1 MLPPSIV
8 TAGQLVCGVR
18 CAGAL
23 QCIHINWMNYVL
35 QLTFI
40 KSNFSHSFIIKF
52 YYQITM
58 INWTLSTRS
67 SHNPDSTKKKKSKN
81 RIKQSLSKYDRKFWI
96 LFNAIY
102 IEKKLK
108 YYLFC
113 IVVLLTGQETMEWH
127 LLDTEDGAG
136 NNW

>member
-96 LFNAIY
+96 LFNANP
-102 IEKKLK
+102 K
-108 YYLFC
+108 YRALPSCSLSRYS
-113 IVVLLTGQETMEWH
+113 VPVLTIR
-127 LLDTEDGAG
+127 G
-136 NNW
+136 NLQFNTCRRFNS